1 MERKH
6 IGLAARQTKING
18 EACATEEIGT
28 KGVVLHG
35 SADSCSL
42 EKVSGKKNLQ
52 NLGAK
57 SPFGKH

>member
-42 EKVSGKKNLQ
+42 EKVSGKKKS
-52 NLGAK
+52 AK
-57 SPFGKH
+57 FGG